1 MSIDLNRTRRAL
13 GFAAILMLALASACT
28 GFKKPE
34 IELENVSVG
43 SLGLTGGSLMVNL
56 RVTNPNPVGVRA
68 EDLKYQLSLRAPGD
82 TASSSR
88 NANWIPVAD
97 GTYDQQ
103 VTIRARETRTVAIPV
118 EFSYA
123 ELGPAFRSVLRSG
136 RLDYRATGTVRVRA
150 GGASREVP
158 FRKNGSVNVLG
169 GR

>member
-1 MSIDLNRTRRAL
+1 MIINRNQPRRAL
-13 GFAAILMLALASACT
+13 AVAAMLLLALSSACA
-28 GFKKPE
+28 GFRQPE
-34 IELENVSVG
+34 IELENVSIG
-43 SLGLTGGSLMVNL
+43 TLGLTGGSLMVNL

-68 EDLKYQLSLRAPGD
+68 EDLRYQLSLRAPGD

-97 GTYDQQ
+97 GTYDED
-103 VTIRARETRTVAIPV
+103 VTIRANETRTVSIPV
-118 EFSYA
+118 DFSYA

-150 GGASREVP
+150 AGASRQVP